1 MRSAL
6 ELVAELPE
14 AGLPPAHVGVAA
26 GPVVVQG
33 GDYFGRTVNLAA
45 RIAAHAVAG
54 QVLVSQS
61 VVESAS
67 PEGVSFVELGEL
79 RLEGFARPV
88 RLLEARRA

>member
-1 MRSAL
+1 
-6 ELVAELPE
+6 
-14 AGLPPAHVGVAA
+14 VAA

-33 GDYFGRTVNLAA
+33 GDYFGHTVNLAA
-45 RIAAHAVAG
+45 RIVARARAG

-67 PEGVSFVELGEL
+67 PKGVTFVELEEL

-88 RLLEARRA
+88 RLLEACRD